1 LQIAATPSC
10 EAILTT
16 PNALRAAT
24 DRGLRQKLYLSGAA
38 VTLVIGGA
46 AVALILTTA
55 SRLIHEQ
62 ADRQLAAYTT
72 RTARLVESAIADYR
86 HEAELL
92 ALMPA
97 IQDLARSA
105 RQGKGADPA
114 LVLARLRARTSFG
127 DLSVYDRTG
136 ALLQTTAAKDP
147 GAGTGEPWF
156 TGALRGVTTDGAPY
170 LAGGSLLLD
179 IATPIRGA
187 DDRTPTGV
195 LRATLPLDAVGRP
208 LRRDLRVDT
217 LTSVEVV
224 DQRGMVA
231 LSSEPGARTGV
242 RFVDDSLLGGTTDL
256 RFAQVGRGS
265 AAERLALVGIGAPR
279 WTVVTRQPASAGL
292 ALLSGHWRE
301 IWIKAGVFAL
311 LALLLLAGLA
321 RWIDRRV
328 IGPLRQV
335 EGVASRVARG
345 DLHEVG
351 HLDTDGDDEVAR
363 LSGAI
368 VTMVASLRQLVGSIR
383 GSAGESVDIATSI
396 SAATEQMNAATIEVS
411 GTCTDMTQRAMAQAG
426 LVRETQDGAEK
437 IRTIAEEL
445 AHGARGAAERNSA
458 LARMA
463 QTSRERL
470 TASAAELEALREEVR
485 LGTAEAAALAEAS
498 AQIQQFVAQAK
509 AVAAQTHMLALNAGI
524 EAARAGEQGRGF
536 AVVADEVRK
545 LARQAEA
552 SANDTV
558 RTVQAVLTRVE
569 GTRKRLERL
578 ARGAEGART
587 AAQSSATE
595 MERLVAQAE
604 ETDGW
609 TQAISA
615 SSGDVHSLVTTMFER
630 MQGITGATEEF
641 AAAAQQIAA
650 STQQLT
656 ASTEEVAATAQLLS
670 GAAERLNSAVQV
682 FEIEG

>member
-1 LQIAATPSC
+1 
-10 EAILTT
+10 
-16 PNALRAAT
+16 
-24 DRGLRQKLYLSGAA
+24 
-38 VTLVIGGA
+38 
-46 AVALILTTA
+46 
-55 SRLIHEQ
+55 
-62 ADRQLAAYTT
+62 
-72 RTARLVESAIADYR
+72 
-86 HEAELL
+86 
-92 ALMPA
+92 
-97 IQDLARSA
+97 
-105 RQGKGADPA
+105 
-114 LVLARLRARTSFG
+114 
-127 DLSVYDRTG
+127 
-136 ALLQTTAAKDP
+136 
-147 GAGTGEPWF
+147 
-156 TGALRGVTTDGAPY
+156 
-170 LAGGSLLLD
+170 
-179 IATPIRGA
+179 
-187 DDRTPTGV
+187 
-195 LRATLPLDAVGRP
+195 
-208 LRRDLRVDT
+208 
-217 LTSVEVV
+217 
-224 DQRGMVA
+224 
-231 LSSEPGARTGV
+231 
-242 RFVDDSLLGGTTDL
+242 
-256 RFAQVGRGS
+256 
-265 AAERLALVGIGAPR
+265 
-279 WTVVTRQPASAGL
+279 
-292 ALLSGHWRE
+292 
-301 IWIKAGVFAL
+301 VFAL

-321 RWIDRRV
+321 RWIDLRV

-335 EGVASRVARG
+335 EGVATRVARG

-396 SAATEQMNAATIEVS
+396 SAATEQMNAATIEVA

-426 LVRETQDGAEK
+426 LVRETQEGAEQ
-437 IRTIAEEL
+437 IRAIAQEL
-445 AHGARGAAERNSA
+445 AHGALGAAERNTE

-463 QTSRERL
+463 QTSHERL
-470 TASAAELEALREEVR
+470 TASAAELETLREEVR

-552 SANDTV
+552 SANETV
-558 RTVQAVLTRVE
+558 RTVQAVLTRVD
-569 GTRKRLERL
+569 GTRARLERL

-587 AAQSSATE
+587 AAQASATE
-595 MERLVAQAE
+595 MQRLVAQAE

-650 STQQLT
+650 STQQLS

-670 GAAERLNSAVQV
+670 GAADRLNSAVQV